1 MISRKINQQTQTNA
15 TTYIFVEV
23 DGVRFDLELSDVE
36 LGDLVVAVL
45 VLLFDEQVGVCNDLL
60 GLVLFSEVPT
70 R

>member
-1 MISRKINQQTQTNA
+1 MISRKINQQTQFNV

>member
-15 TTYIFVEV
+15 TTYVFVEV

-45 VLLFDEQVGVCNDLL
+45 VLLFDEQVGVCNNLL

>member
-1 MISRKINQQTQTNA
+1 MISSKINQQTQTNA
-15 TTYIFVEV
+15 TTYVFVEV

-45 VLLFDEQVGVCNDLL
+45 VLLFDEQVGVCNNLL

>member
-15 TTYIFVEV
+15 TTYVFVEV